1 MTLKITI
8 DINGDELYEIEA
20 HYQRGP
26 IDGICDYL
34 IVANGEE
41 VGRLS
46 HHRPDGAH
54 MLARHML
61 NSFPAPE
68 RTLQEQGGAHTA
80 APSTNVS
87 LVLDMAR
94 DALVYGEAEA
104 SAKLAQER
112 E

>member
-8 DINGDELYEIEA
+8 AINDDELHEIEA

-26 IDGICDYL
+26 LDGICDYVVV
-34 IVANGEE
+34 INDESI
-41 VGRLS
+41 GRLT
-46 HHRPDGAH
+46 HFRPDGAYA
-54 MLARHML
+54 LARKVL
-61 NSFPAPE
+61 NAFPAPE
-68 RTLQEQGGAHTA
+68 KTLQEQAGARTA